1 MHTVGTMRALLDIT
15 VLFFDVS
22 IVCMRELNVS
32 GGQSSCGCGQ
42 NDFLKTIAMYV
53 IYQVIKLYIFGGYLA
68 RSHPLALPYCY
79 VPEPFYSFFF
89 ILPHVNL
96 FSATHGDSQ
105 A

>member
-68 RSHPLALPYCY
+68 HSQPLTPPYPSH
-79 VPEPFYSFFF
+79 
-89 ILPHVNL
+89 
-96 FSATHGDSQ
+96 
-105 A
+105 